1 MRRDKRMRYQY
12 LFRCGQPPFVRSRAD
27 QQRSCGG
34 LQARHLMRVAQPAIL
49 PRLFFVPMH
58 LNESHAEQH
67 QDCYGA
73 SEKALR
79 SAGHTVAMIVPCPW
93 NMQIRGDGRW
103 TAAGKTASDRSG

>member
-1 MRRDKRMRYQY
+1 
-12 LFRCGQPPFVRSRAD
+12 
-27 QQRSCGG
+27 
-34 LQARHLMRVAQPAIL
+34 MRVAQPAIL

-73 SEKALR
+73 SEKTLR

-93 NMQIRGDGRW
+93 NMQIR
-103 TAAGKTASDRSG
+103 KTEGGTQQKKIIVFILSG